1 MLTPRFRGLFKSIA
15 ISFLERREADSI
27 QLKKLP
33 SIHPRKGPAGA
44 EEKASD
50 QWEERT

>member
-1 MLTPRFRGLFKSIA
+1 VLTTRWRGLFKSIV

-33 SIHPRKGPAGA
+33 SIHSRKGPAGT

-50 QWEERT
+50 

>member
-1 MLTPRFRGLFKSIA
+1 MLTTRSRGLFKFIA

-33 SIHPRKGPAGA
+33 SIQSRKGPAGT
-44 EEKASD
+44 EEKGSD
-50 QWEERT
+50 Y